1 MDSEPMTCIQ
11 PLPVVEA
18 ESLRVPV
25 HVRALQDE
33 STDLNHRD
41 QRVHALDCHGA
52 LTFHWQLQKK
62 FSPANLALRAPDRDR
77 DSESRAILGV
87 HWPSLIMP
95 ALRQRRAQA

>member
-1 MDSEPMTCIQ
+1 MTCIQ

-52 LTFHWQLQKK
+52 LTFHWQLQKSLARLTWRYAPRTVTVTP
-62 FSPANLALRAPDRDR
+62 SPGPS
-77 DSESRAILGV
+77 SESTGPL
-87 HWPSLIMP
+87 
-95 ALRQRRAQA
+95 